1 MFSCVSLA
9 VKGTSYCEWNYNGL
23 GIEYQIL
30 AGPTFIL
37 IFTIAGVFMGLA
49 ADRYHR
55 VKMLTARTFV
65 FAIAIILQA
74 FVKEYWQLVVLRMI
88 TAAG

>member
-1 MFSCVSLA
+1 
-9 VKGTSYCEWNYNGL
+9 
-23 GIEYQIL
+23 
-30 AGPTFIL
+30 
-37 IFTIAGVFMGLA
+37 MGLA
-49 ADRYHR
+49 ADRFHR
-55 VKMLTARTFV
+55 VKMLTACTFI